1 VDAVG
6 AVRRHGI
13 LLQSAQGP
21 VPNLAAL
28 VAGEPIRGSWWSHP
42 RNHEIFRAINRA
54 RESSVVVATHLLGG
68 KVTLIHRRLWPAVV
82 RLSNRFDDGA
92 LDAVHEEHTESGI
105 HRTSLT
111 PFPDWV
117 PDDVRDAARAL
128 GGKDALAQLPAPVQ
142 ALVRRR
148 GGSG

>member
-1 VDAVG
+1 VDPVT

-13 LLQSAQGP
+13 LLQSARGP

-28 VAGEPIRGSWWSHP
+28 VAGEPIEGSWWSHP

-82 RLSNRFDDGA
+82 RLSNRFADGA

-142 ALVRRR
+142 ALVVASR
-148 GGSG
+148 

>member
-1 VDAVG
+1 MDAVA

-13 LLQSAQGP
+13 LLQSARGP

-28 VAGEPIRGSWWSHP
+28 VAGEPIEGSWWGHA
-42 RNHEIFRAINRA
+42 RNHEIFRAINQA
-54 RESSVVVATHLLGG
+54 RDSSVVVATHLIGG

-92 LDAVHEEHTESGI
+92 LDAVHEEHTEAGI
-105 HRTSLT
+105 HRTNLT

-117 PDDVRDAARAL
+117 PEDVRDAARAL
-128 GGKDALAQLPAPVQ
+128 SGKDALAQLPAAVQ
-142 ALVRRR
+142 AMVVSSR
-148 GGSG
+148 

>member
-1 VDAVG
+1 MDAVA

-13 LLQSAQGP
+13 LLQSARGP
-21 VPNLAAL
+21 VPNLASLA
-28 VAGEPIRGSWWSHP
+28 AGEPIEGSWWSHP

-54 RESSVVVATHLLGG
+54 RESSVVVATHLIGG

-105 HRTSLT
+105 HRTNLT

-117 PDDVRDAARAL
+117 PEDVRDAARAL
-128 GGKDALAQLPAPVQ
+128 GGKEALAQLPAAVQ
-142 ALVRRR
+142 AMVRSR
-148 GGSG
+148 GGTG

>member
-1 VDAVG
+1 VDAVA
-6 AVRRHGI
+6 AVRRHGV
-13 LLQSAQGP
+13 LLQSAKGP
-21 VPNLAAL
+21 VPNLASL
-28 VAGEPIRGSWWSHP
+28 VAGEPIQGSWWGHP
-42 RNHEIFRAINRA
+42 RNHEIFRAINQA
-54 RESSVVVATHLLGG
+54 RESSVVVATHLVGG

-117 PDDVRDAARAL
+117 PDDVRDAAREL
-128 GGKDALAQLPAPVQ
+128 SGKQALAQLPAAVQ
-142 ALVRRR
+142 RLVAAAKH
-148 GGSG
+148 

>member
-1 VDAVG
+1 MDPVA
-6 AVRRHGI
+6 AIRRHGI
-13 LLQSAQGP
+13 LLQSARGP

-28 VAGEPIRGSWWSHP
+28 VAGEPIEGSWWGHP

-82 RLSNRFDDGA
+82 RLSNRFDAGA
-92 LDAVHEEHTESGI
+92 LDAVHEEHTDSGI

-111 PFPDWV
+111 PFPEWV
-117 PDDVRDAARAL
+117 PDAVRDAARAL

-142 ALVRRR
+142 ALVRRPA
-148 GGSG
+148 GTG

>member
-1 VDAVG
+1 MMDAVA

-21 VPNLAAL
+21 VPNLASL
-28 VAGEPIRGSWWSHP
+28 VAGEPVEGSWWGHP

-54 RESSVVVATHLLGG
+54 RESSVVVATHLVGG

-82 RLSNRFDDGA
+82 RLSNRFDAGA
-92 LDAVHEEHTESGI
+92 LDAVHEQHTPSGV
-105 HRTSLT
+105 HRTTLT

-117 PDDVRDAARAL
+117 PEDVRDAARAL
-128 GGKDALAQLPAPVQ
+128 SGSDALAQLPPAIREMVL
-142 ALVRRR
+142 ANR
-148 GGSG
+148 

>member
-1 VDAVG
+1 MDAVA

-13 LLQSAQGP
+13 LLQSAHGP
-21 VPNLAAL
+21 VPNLASL
-28 VAGEPIRGSWWSHP
+28 VAGEPIQGSWWGHP
-42 RNHEIFRAINRA
+42 RNHEIFRAINQA
-54 RESSVVVATHLLGG
+54 RESSVVVATHLVGG

-92 LDAVHEEHTESGI
+92 LDAVHEEHTESGL

-128 GGKDALAQLPAPVQ
+128 GGKEALAQLPPAVQ
-142 ALVRRR
+142 ELVV
-148 GGSG
+148 GTP